1 MTSTLMWFIIGIG
14 LCLSELI
21 LPTAFFLFI
30 MGLAALVVAAI
41 SVVLNLPNILIALW
55 VIFSLLGILL
65 SRRYLTPKKKA
76 SNLEDD
82 REGETITSILPGK
95 TGRVLYEGNSWQAK
109 CVDQSIAIAENEL
122 VYVVEKKGNTL
133 MVLPSKLL
141 S

>member
-1 MTSTLMWFIIGIG
+1 MWFVIGIG
-14 LCLSELI
+14 LCLTELI

-30 MGLAALVVAAI
+30 MGLAALAVAAI
-41 SVVLNLPNILIALW
+41 SLILDLPNILIALW
-55 VIFSLLGILL
+55 VIFSFLGILL
-65 SRRYLTPKKKA
+65 SRRYLTPKRKA
-76 SNLEDD
+76 SNLDDD

-109 CVDQSIAIAENEL
+109 CVDQTIEIAANEL

-133 MVLPSKLL
+133 IVLPSKLL